1 LILFLAIAIDYYA
14 AIKIEDSTSAKERRM
29 ALILGI
35 VNTSAILFIF
45 KYYNFFID
53 NLNLVGGFNFSTWN
67 LILPIGLSFH
77 TFQSLSYVI
86 DVYRKKVTA
95 ERNLLVYANYV
106 IMFPQLVAG
115 PIERAGHLLPQ
126 LKNSLVSRLSHSDF
140 TIGIT
145 LFFYGLFKKMVVA
158 DSIGPY
164 VDSVYGNYTHHSSMT
179 LLTAT
184 MLFAIQIYADFSGYS
199 DMAIGIAR
207 TLGFKFND
215 NFKTPYFSKS
225 VTEFWQRWH
234 ISLSSWLRDYLY
246 YPLALGWGKVTKLKL
261 YLSTLITFTLIGLW
275 HGANW
280 TFVIFGTIHGVYLVT
295 ELLTKN
301 IRGWLVKNTYIERLP
316 KLHHTFQMSVVFIL
330 VSMSFIFFRSNSLN
344 QAIYIFKKIISGF
357 SLKEINY
364 LDTNGFA
371 ILSFSI
377 LLLFL
382 AEYAIF
388 QKYSMDDIYNMRR
401 GTVLCLLLVVSSI
414 LLVFSFGWWGG
425 TSFIY
430 FQF

>member
-1 LILFLAIAIDYYA
+1 MNEFL
-14 AIKIEDSTSAKERRM
+14 
-29 ALILGI
+29 
-35 VNTSAILFIF
+35 
-45 KYYNFFID
+45 
-53 NLNLVGGFNFSTWN
+53 
-67 LILPIGLSFH
+67 
-77 TFQSLSYVI
+77 
-86 DVYRKKVTA
+86 
-95 ERNLLVYANYV
+95 
-106 IMFPQLVAG
+106 
-115 PIERAGHLLPQ
+115 
-126 LKNSLVSRLSHSDF
+126 
-140 TIGIT
+140 
-145 LFFYGLFKKMVVA
+145 
-158 DSIGPY
+158 
-164 VDSVYGNYTHHSSMT
+164 
-179 LLTAT
+179 
-184 MLFAIQIYADFSGYS
+184 
-199 DMAIGIAR
+199 
-207 TLGFKFND
+207 
-215 NFKTPYFSKS
+215 SKLD
-225 VTEFWQRWH
+225 
-234 ISLSSWLRDYLY
+234 I
-246 YPLALGWGKVTKLKL
+246 KVTKLKL

>member
-1 LILFLAIAIDYYA
+1 MLFNSFEFLIFFIVVFVVFFSTKGVLRQAVLFLSSCFFYAWFIPKYLLILFLAIAIDYYA

-158 DSIGPY
+158 DSIG
-164 VDSVYGNYTHHSSMT
+164 
-179 LLTAT
+179 
-184 MLFAIQIYADFSGYS
+184 
-199 DMAIGIAR
+199 
-207 TLGFKFND
+207 
-215 NFKTPYFSKS
+215 
-225 VTEFWQRWH
+225 
-234 ISLSSWLRDYLY
+234 
-246 YPLALGWGKVTKLKL
+246 
-261 YLSTLITFTLIGLW
+261 
-275 HGANW
+275 
-280 TFVIFGTIHGVYLVT
+280 TI
-295 ELLTKN
+295 
-301 IRGWLVKNTYIERLP
+301 
-316 KLHHTFQMSVVFIL
+316 
-330 VSMSFIFFRSNSLN
+330 
-344 QAIYIFKKIISGF
+344 
-357 SLKEINY
+357 
-364 LDTNGFA
+364 
-371 ILSFSI
+371 
-377 LLLFL
+377 
-382 AEYAIF
+382 
-388 QKYSMDDIYNMRR
+388 
-401 GTVLCLLLVVSSI
+401 
-414 LLVFSFGWWGG
+414 
-425 TSFIY
+425 
-430 FQF
+430 

>member
-1 LILFLAIAIDYYA
+1 
-14 AIKIEDSTSAKERRM
+14 
-29 ALILGI
+29 
-35 VNTSAILFIF
+35 
-45 KYYNFFID
+45 
-53 NLNLVGGFNFSTWN
+53 
-67 LILPIGLSFH
+67 
-77 TFQSLSYVI
+77 
-86 DVYRKKVTA
+86 
-95 ERNLLVYANYV
+95 
-106 IMFPQLVAG
+106 
-115 PIERAGHLLPQ
+115 
-126 LKNSLVSRLSHSDF
+126 
-140 TIGIT
+140 
-145 LFFYGLFKKMVVA
+145 MVVA